1 MIQFL
6 FLTGASPNEQN
17 VTNELSII
25 KNGIER
31 VTSKDQQSIRKL
43 LHHIYAEDFKDAK
56 AIGERTLNKQKRQSE
71 RTNDFYLD
79 VHQTRPTSL
88 AANRC
93 AKSVLIPKDYQKPL
107 RQTDH
112 HRSTS
117 RTSHSARYAP
127 TSKSRLFIGED
138 GILNTLLDEFPNL
151 YMSTETIH
159 ELWSKH
165 ARQLESLANEQ
176 KDLESKYLSTDGKS
190 YIQTY
195 LDGLYKKQ
203 NLMMDIMRKDLSH
216 MQRKQDLKRKQDAE
230 NSLKIHTREQRFQ
243 AIKVKRYYEEFHL
256 QQRSKMLKNVT
267 KEEVLFKKLFHES
280 LKIQRERINEMK
292 RYAKDQRNLNIK
304 VQLDQIESIENFY
317 KNKFQ
322 LLNEQLNREKSETE
336 LKEKAQHEI
345 LAKMKSKLKNKL
357 ESDIRDLQ
365 GQLCKDDDF
374 MYWRR
379 LDADRI
385 KTDLKYARYQAKV

>member
-1 MIQFL
+1 M
-6 FLTGASPNEQN
+6 NEQN

-31 VTSKDQQSIRKL
+31 ITNKDSESIKKL
-43 LHHIYAEDFKDAK
+43 LTHIYTEDYKDAK
-56 AIGERTLNKQKRQSE
+56 SIGERALNKQKRQSK
-71 RTNDFYLD
+71 RTNDFYMNIHQSRPVSSSSSSSVN
-79 VHQTRPTSL
+79 VHKCT
-88 AANRC
+88 
-93 AKSVLIPKDYQKPL
+93 KSVLIPDEYKKPL
-107 RQTDH
+107 CQK
-112 HRSTS
+112 RSSS
-117 RTSHSARYAP
+117 RTGPAVQHCAS
-127 TSKSRLFIGED
+127 TTKSRLFIGED

-176 KDLESKYLSTDGKS
+176 RDMESKYLNVDGKS

-195 LDGLYKKQ
+195 LDGVYKKQ
-203 NLMMDIMRKDLSH
+203 NLLMDIMRKDLHH

-230 NSLKIHTREQRFQ
+230 NSLKIHTREQRVQ
-243 AIKVKRYYEEFHL
+243 AIKIKRYFEEFHL

-267 KEEVLFKKLFHES
+267 KEEVLFKKLFNES
-280 LKIQRERINEMK
+280 LKIQRERVNEMK
-292 RYAKDQRNLNIK
+292 RYAKDQRNLNVK
-304 VQLDQIESIENFY
+304 VQLNQIESIENFY
-317 KNKFQ
+317 RNKFQ
-322 LLNEQLNREKSETE
+322 LLNEQLEREKSETA
-336 LKEKAQHEI
+336 LKEKAQHDVLI
-345 LAKMKSKLKNKL
+345 KMKSKLKNKL

-365 GQLCKDDDF
+365 GQLCKDEDF
-374 MYWRR
+374 LYWRH